1 MKFINPKVDY
11 AFQKIFG
18 SHQSEKILISF
29 LNAIIYEG
37 ENIIESLTIVNPF
50 NPGQIISFKDT
61 YLDVKAV
68 LVDGSIV
75 VIEMQVARMTAFN
88 KRVAYNLAKAYANQL
103 DKGEKYPLL
112 NPAIAVTIT
121 DFILFKTTDDAI
133 NKFVFQ
139 EETKKLEC
147 LDKELRLIFVELP
160 KFKKTLSEL
169 QGLKD
174 KWIYFLKEAAS
185 LDGIPE
191 SLGEVVEIE
200 QALNIANF
208 INMSPEELE
217 VVENRGIAMQDE
229 RGRIAYAEQLGEA
242 RGIVKG
248 EAIGIVKGEAIGIVK
263 GEAIGVAKGE
273 AIGET
278 KGRLSET
285 IALIKLL
292 TNQRFGEVPE
302 GISNQIGDLPLED
315 LEGLV
320 KVFLSFNRM
329 ADLENWLQER
339 LRSNLE

>member
-50 NPGQIISFKDT
+50 NPDQIISFKDT
-61 YLDVKAV
+61 YLDVKVV
-68 LVDGSIV
+68 LVDGYIV

-121 DFILFKTTDDAI
+121 DFILFKKTDDPI

-160 KFKKTLSEL
+160 KFQKTLSEL
-169 QGLKD
+169 KNLTD

-229 RGRIAYAEQLGEA
+229 RGRIAYAEQLGV
-242 RGIVKG
+242 VK
-248 EAIGIVKGEAIGIVK
+248 
-263 GEAIGVAKGE
+263 
-273 AIGET
+273 GET
-278 KGRLSET
+278 KGRLSQA
-285 IALIKLL
+285 IALVKLL
-292 TNQRFGEVPE
+292 ITQRFGEPSV
-302 GISNQIGDLPLED
+302 GMSNQIADLPIVDLED
-315 LEGLV
+315 LV

-329 ADLENWLQER
+329 ADLEIWLQER

>member
-11 AFQKIFG
+11 AFKKIFG

-29 LNAIIYEG
+29 LNAIIYDG
-37 ENIIESLTIVNPF
+37 EKIIESLTIVNPF

-229 RGRIAYAEQLGEA
+229 RGRIAYAEQLGVA
-242 RGIVKG
+242 KG
-248 EAIGIVKGEAIGIVK
+248 EAIGIVKGE
-263 GEAIGVAKGE
+263 
-273 AIGET
+273 T
-278 KGRLSET
+278 KGRLSQT
-285 IALIKLL
+285 IALVKVLI
-292 TNQRFGEVPE
+292 NQRFGEVSE
-302 GISNQIGDLPLED
+302 GISNQIEDLPMADLED
-315 LEGLV
+315 LV
-320 KVFLSFNRM
+320 QVFLNFNSLT
-329 ADLENWLQER
+329 DLENWLQER
-339 LRSNLE
+339 LKANFE

>member
-11 AFQKIFG
+11 AFKKIFG

-29 LNAIIYEG
+29 LNAIIYDG
-37 ENIIESLTIVNPF
+37 EKIIESLTIVNPF

-248 EAIGIVKGEAIGIVK
+248 E
-263 GEAIGVAKGE
+263 
-273 AIGET
+273 T
-278 KGRLSET
+278 KGRLSQT
-285 IALIKLL
+285 IALVKVLI
-292 TNQRFGEVPE
+292 TQRFGEVSE
-302 GISNQIGDLPLED
+302 GISNQIEDLPMADLED
-315 LEGLV
+315 LV
-320 KVFLSFNRM
+320 QVFLSFDRM

-339 LRSNLE
+339 LRANIE

>member
-11 AFQKIFG
+11 AFKKIFG

-29 LNAIIYEG
+29 LNAIIYDG
-37 ENIIESLTIVNPF
+37 EKIIESLTIVNPF

-248 EAIGIVKGEAIGIVK
+248 E
-263 GEAIGVAKGE
+263 
-273 AIGET
+273 T
-278 KGRLSET
+278 KGRLSQT
-285 IALIKLL
+285 IALVKVLI
-292 TNQRFGEVPE
+292 TQRFGEVSE
-302 GISNQIGDLPLED
+302 GISNQIEDLPMADLED
-315 LEGLV
+315 LV
-320 KVFLSFNRM
+320 QVFLNFNSLT
-329 ADLENWLQER
+329 DLENWLQER
-339 LRSNLE
+339 LKANFE

>member
-1 MKFINPKVDY
+1 MKFINPRVDY
-11 AFQKIFG
+11 AFKKIFG

-29 LNAIIYEG
+29 LNAIIYDG
-37 ENIIESLTIVNPF
+37 EKIIESLTIVNPF

-229 RGRIAYAEQLGEA
+229 RGRIAYAEQLGVA
-242 RGIVKG
+242 KG
-248 EAIGIVKGEAIGIVK
+248 EAIGIVKGE
-263 GEAIGVAKGE
+263 
-273 AIGET
+273 T
-278 KGRLSET
+278 KGRLSEAM
-285 IALIKLL
+285 ALIKLL

-320 KVFLSFNRM
+320 KVFLSFDRM

-339 LRSNLE
+339 LRANIE

>member
-1 MKFINPKVDY
+1 MNFINPKVDY

-50 NPGQIISFKDT
+50 NPDQIISFKDT

-121 DFILFKTTDDAI
+121 DFILFKKTDDPI

-160 KFKKTLSEL
+160 KFQKTLSEL
-169 QGLKD
+169 KNLTD

-229 RGRIAYAEQLGEA
+229 RGRIAYAEQLGV
-242 RGIVKG
+242 VK
-248 EAIGIVKGEAIGIVK
+248 
-263 GEAIGVAKGE
+263 
-273 AIGET
+273 GET
-278 KGRLSET
+278 KGRLSQA
-285 IALIKLL
+285 IALVKLL
-292 TNQRFGEVPE
+292 ITQRFGEPSV
-302 GISNQIGDLPLED
+302 GMSNQIADLPIVDLED
-315 LEGLV
+315 LV

-329 ADLENWLQER
+329 ADLEIWLQER

>member
-1 MKFINPKVDY
+1 MKFINPRVDY
-11 AFQKIFG
+11 AFKKIFG

-29 LNAIIYEG
+29 LNAIIYDG
-37 ENIIESLTIVNPF
+37 EKIIESLTIVNPF

-248 EAIGIVKGEAIGIVK
+248 E
-263 GEAIGVAKGE
+263 
-273 AIGET
+273 T
-278 KGRLSET
+278 KGRLSQT
-285 IALIKLL
+285 IALVKVLI
-292 TNQRFGEVPE
+292 TQRFGEVSE
-302 GISNQIGDLPLED
+302 GISNQIEDLPMGDLED
-315 LEGLV
+315 LV
-320 KVFLSFNRM
+320 QVFLNFNSLT
-329 ADLENWLQER
+329 DLENWLQER
-339 LRSNLE
+339 LKANFE

>member
-1 MKFINPKVDY
+1 M
-11 AFQKIFG
+11 
-18 SHQSEKILISF
+18 
-29 LNAIIYEG
+29 
-37 ENIIESLTIVNPF
+37 TIVNPF
-50 NPGQIISFKDT
+50 NPDQIISFKDT

-121 DFILFKTTDDAI
+121 DFILFKKTDDPI

-160 KFKKTLSEL
+160 KFQKTLSEL
-169 QGLKD
+169 KGLTD

-229 RGRIAYAEQLGEA
+229 RGRIAYAEQLGV
-242 RGIVKG
+242 VK
-248 EAIGIVKGEAIGIVK
+248 
-263 GEAIGVAKGE
+263 
-273 AIGET
+273 GET
-278 KGRLSET
+278 KGRLSQA
-285 IALIKLL
+285 IALVKLL
-292 TNQRFGEVPE
+292 ITQRFGEPSV
-302 GISNQIGDLPLED
+302 GMSNQIADLPIVDLED
-315 LEGLV
+315 LV

-329 ADLENWLQER
+329 ADLEIWLQER

>member
-11 AFQKIFG
+11 AFKKIFG

-29 LNAIIYEG
+29 LNAIIYDG
-37 ENIIESLTIVNPF
+37 EKIIESLTIVNPF

-248 EAIGIVKGEAIGIVK
+248 E
-263 GEAIGVAKGE
+263 
-273 AIGET
+273 T
-278 KGRLSET
+278 KGRLSQT
-285 IALIKLL
+285 IALVKVLI
-292 TNQRFGEVPE
+292 TQRFGEVSE
-302 GISNQIGDLPLED
+302 GISNQIEDLPMADLED
-315 LEGLV
+315 LV
-320 KVFLSFNRM
+320 QVFLSFNSLT
-329 ADLENWLQER
+329 DLENWLQER
-339 LRSNLE
+339 LRANIE

>member
-11 AFQKIFG
+11 AFKKIFG

-29 LNAIIYEG
+29 LNAIIYDG
-37 ENIIESLTIVNPF
+37 EKIIESLTIVNPF

-248 EAIGIVKGEAIGIVK
+248 E
-263 GEAIGVAKGE
+263 
-273 AIGET
+273 T
-278 KGRLSET
+278 KGRLSQT
-285 IALIKLL
+285 IALVKVLI
-292 TNQRFGEVPE
+292 TQRFGEVSE
-302 GISNQIGDLPLED
+302 EISNQIEDLPMADLED
-315 LEGLV
+315 LV
-320 KVFLSFNRM
+320 QVFLSFNRM

>member
-11 AFQKIFG
+11 AFKKIFG

-29 LNAIIYEG
+29 LNAIIYDG
-37 ENIIESLTIVNPF
+37 EKIIESLTIVNPF

-229 RGRIAYAEQLGEA
+229 RGRIAYAEQLGVA
-242 RGIVKG
+242 KG
-248 EAIGIVKGEAIGIVK
+248 EAIGIVKGEAIG
-263 GEAIGVAKGE
+263 
-273 AIGET
+273 ET
-278 KGRLSET
+278 KGRLSQT
-285 IALIKLL
+285 IALVKVLI
-292 TNQRFGEVPE
+292 TQRFGEVSE
-302 GISNQIGDLPLED
+302 EISHQIEDLPMADLED
-315 LEGLV
+315 LV
-320 KVFLSFNRM
+320 QVFLSFDRM

-339 LRSNLE
+339 LRANFE

>member
-11 AFQKIFG
+11 AFKKIFG

-29 LNAIIYEG
+29 LNAIIYDG
-37 ENIIESLTIVNPF
+37 EKIIDSLTIVNPF

-121 DFILFKTTDDAI
+121 DFILFKKTDDPI

-160 KFKKTLSEL
+160 KFQKTLSEL
-169 QGLKD
+169 KGLTD

-229 RGRIAYAEQLGEA
+229 RGRIAYAEQLGV
-242 RGIVKG
+242 VK
-248 EAIGIVKGEAIGIVK
+248 
-263 GEAIGVAKGE
+263 
-273 AIGET
+273 GET
-278 KGRLSET
+278 KGRLSQA
-285 IALIKLL
+285 IALVKLL
-292 TNQRFGEVPE
+292 ITQRFGEPSV
-302 GISNQIGDLPLED
+302 GMSNQIGDLPLAD
-315 LEGLV
+315 LEDLV

-329 ADLENWLQER
+329 ADLESWLQER

>member
-1 MKFINPKVDY
+1 MKFINPRVDY
-11 AFQKIFG
+11 AFKKIFG

-29 LNAIIYEG
+29 LNAIIYDG
-37 ENIIESLTIVNPF
+37 EKIIESLTIVNPF

-229 RGRIAYAEQLGEA
+229 RGRIAYAEQLGVA
-242 RGIVKG
+242 KG
-248 EAIGIVKGEAIGIVK
+248 EAIGIVKGEAIG
-263 GEAIGVAKGE
+263 
-273 AIGET
+273 ET
-278 KGRLSET
+278 KGRLSQT
-285 IALIKLL
+285 IALVKVLI
-292 TNQRFGEVPE
+292 TQRFGEVSE
-302 GISNQIGDLPLED
+302 GISNQIEDLPMADLED
-315 LEGLV
+315 LV
-320 KVFLSFNRM
+320 QVFLSFNRM

-339 LRSNLE
+339 LRANIE

>member
-11 AFQKIFG
+11 AFKKIFG

-29 LNAIIYEG
+29 LNAIIYDG
-37 ENIIESLTIVNPF
+37 EKIIESLTIVNPF

-229 RGRIAYAEQLGEA
+229 RGRIAYAEQLGVA
-242 RGIVKG
+242 KG
-248 EAIGIVKGEAIGIVK
+248 EAIGIVKGE
-263 GEAIGVAKGE
+263 
-273 AIGET
+273 T
-278 KGRLSET
+278 KGRLSQT
-285 IALIKLL
+285 IALVKVLI
-292 TNQRFGEVPE
+292 TQRFGEVSE
-302 GISNQIGDLPLED
+302 GISNQIEDLPMADLED
-315 LEGLV
+315 LV
-320 KVFLSFNRM
+320 QVFLSFNRM

>member
-11 AFQKIFG
+11 AFKKIFG

-29 LNAIIYEG
+29 LNAIIYDG
-37 ENIIESLTIVNPF
+37 EKIIESLTIVNPF

-160 KFKKTLSEL
+160 KFKKTLSDL

-248 EAIGIVKGEAIGIVK
+248 E
-263 GEAIGVAKGE
+263 
-273 AIGET
+273 T
-278 KGRLSET
+278 KGRLSQT
-285 IALIKLL
+285 IALVKVLI
-292 TNQRFGEVPE
+292 TQRFGEVSE
-302 GISNQIGDLPLED
+302 EISNQIEDLPMADLED
-315 LEGLV
+315 LV
-320 KVFLSFNRM
+320 QVFLSFDRM

-339 LRSNLE
+339 LRANIE

>member
-11 AFQKIFG
+11 AFKKIFG

-29 LNAIIYEG
+29 LNAIIYDG
-37 ENIIESLTIVNPF
+37 EKIIESLTIVNPF

-248 EAIGIVKGEAIGIVK
+248 E
-263 GEAIGVAKGE
+263 
-273 AIGET
+273 T
-278 KGRLSET
+278 KGRLSQT
-285 IALIKLL
+285 IALVKVLI
-292 TNQRFGEVPE
+292 TQRFGEVSE
-302 GISNQIGDLPLED
+302 EISNQIEDLPMADLED
-315 LEGLV
+315 LV
-320 KVFLSFNRM
+320 QVFLSFNRM

-339 LRSNLE
+339 LRANIE

>member
-29 LNAIIYEG
+29 LNAIIYDG
-37 ENIIESLTIVNPF
+37 EKIIESLTIVNPF

-229 RGRIAYAEQLGEA
+229 RGRIAYAEQLG
-242 RGIVKG
+242 
-248 EAIGIVKGEAIGIVK
+248 
-263 GEAIGVAKGE
+263 VAKGE

-278 KGRLSET
+278 KGRLSEAM
-285 IALIKLL
+285 ALIKLL

-329 ADLENWLQER
+329 ADLESWLQER
-339 LRSNLE
+339 LRSNFE

>member
-1 MKFINPKVDY
+1 MKFINPRVDY
-11 AFQKIFG
+11 AFKKIFG

-29 LNAIIYEG
+29 LNAIIYDG
-37 ENIIESLTIVNPF
+37 EKIIESLTIVNPF

-160 KFKKTLSEL
+160 KFKKTLS
-169 QGLKD
+169 
-174 KWIYFLKEAAS
+174 
-185 LDGIPE
+185 
-191 SLGEVVEIE
+191 
-200 QALNIANF
+200 
-208 INMSPEELE
+208 
-217 VVENRGIAMQDE
+217 
-229 RGRIAYAEQLGEA
+229 
-242 RGIVKG
+242 
-248 EAIGIVKGEAIGIVK
+248 
-263 GEAIGVAKGE
+263 
-273 AIGET
+273 
-278 KGRLSET
+278 
-285 IALIKLL
+285 
-292 TNQRFGEVPE
+292 
-302 GISNQIGDLPLED
+302 
-315 LEGLV
+315 
-320 KVFLSFNRM
+320 
-329 ADLENWLQER
+329 
-339 LRSNLE
+339 

>member
-11 AFQKIFG
+11 AFKKIFG

-29 LNAIIYEG
+29 LNAIIYDG
-37 ENIIESLTIVNPF
+37 EKIIESLTIVNPF

-229 RGRIAYAEQLGEA
+229 RGRIAYAEQLG
-242 RGIVKG
+242 
-248 EAIGIVKGEAIGIVK
+248 
-263 GEAIGVAKGE
+263 VAKGE
-273 AIGET
+273 AIGIAKGET
-278 KGRLSET
+278 TGRLSEAM
-285 IALIKLL
+285 ALIKLL

-339 LRSNLE
+339 LRSNFE

>member
-50 NPGQIISFKDT
+50 NPDQIISFKDT

-121 DFILFKTTDDAI
+121 DFILFKKTDDPI

-160 KFKKTLSEL
+160 KFQKTLSEL
-169 QGLKD
+169 KNLTD

-229 RGRIAYAEQLGEA
+229 RGRIAYAEQLGV
-242 RGIVKG
+242 VK
-248 EAIGIVKGEAIGIVK
+248 
-263 GEAIGVAKGE
+263 
-273 AIGET
+273 GET
-278 KGRLSET
+278 KGRLSQA
-285 IALIKLL
+285 IALVKLL
-292 TNQRFGEVPE
+292 ITQRFGEPSV
-302 GISNQIGDLPLED
+302 GMSNQIADLPIVDLED
-315 LEGLV
+315 LV

-329 ADLENWLQER
+329 ADLEIWLQER

>member
-11 AFQKIFG
+11 AFKKIFG

-29 LNAIIYEG
+29 LNAIIYDG
-37 ENIIESLTIVNPF
+37 EKIIESLTIVNPF

-229 RGRIAYAEQLGEA
+229 RGRIAYAEQLGVA
-242 RGIVKG
+242 KG
-248 EAIGIVKGEAIGIVK
+248 EAIGIVKGEAIG
-263 GEAIGVAKGE
+263 
-273 AIGET
+273 ET
-278 KGRLSET
+278 KGRLSQT
-285 IALIKLL
+285 IALVKVLI
-292 TNQRFGEVPE
+292 TQRFGEVSE
-302 GISNQIGDLPLED
+302 EISNQIEDLPMADLED
-315 LEGLV
+315 LV
-320 KVFLSFNRM
+320 QVFLNFNSLT
-329 ADLENWLQER
+329 DLENWLQER
-339 LRSNLE
+339 LRSNFE

>member
-11 AFQKIFG
+11 AFKKIFG
-18 SHQSEKILISF
+18 SHQSEKILIRF
-29 LNAIIYEG
+29 LNAIIYDG
-37 ENIIESLTIVNPF
+37 EKIIESLTIVNPF

-248 EAIGIVKGEAIGIVK
+248 E
-263 GEAIGVAKGE
+263 
-273 AIGET
+273 T
-278 KGRLSET
+278 KGRLSQT
-285 IALIKLL
+285 IALVKVLI
-292 TNQRFGEVPE
+292 TQRFGEVSE
-302 GISNQIGDLPLED
+302 GISNQIEDLPMGDLED
-315 LEGLV
+315 LV
-320 KVFLSFNRM
+320 QVFLNFNSLT
-329 ADLENWLQER
+329 DLENWLQER
-339 LRSNLE
+339 LRSNFE

>member
-1 MKFINPKVDY
+1 M
-11 AFQKIFG
+11 
-18 SHQSEKILISF
+18 
-29 LNAIIYEG
+29 
-37 ENIIESLTIVNPF
+37 TIVNPF
-50 NPGQIISFKDT
+50 NPGQIISLKDT

-229 RGRIAYAEQLGEA
+229 RGRIAYAEQLGVA
-242 RGIVKG
+242 KG
-248 EAIGIVKGEAIGIVK
+248 EAIGIVKGEAIG
-263 GEAIGVAKGE
+263 
-273 AIGET
+273 ET
-278 KGRLSET
+278 KGRLSQT
-285 IALIKLL
+285 IALVKVLI
-292 TNQRFGEVPE
+292 TQRFGEVSE
-302 GISNQIGDLPLED
+302 GISNQIEDLPMADLED
-315 LEGLV
+315 LV
-320 KVFLSFNRM
+320 QVFLSFNRM

-339 LRSNLE
+339 LRSNFE